1 MRFRR
6 RSTRF
11 TRFLAYRWRIR
22 GIDGWYLAYRWRPL
36 AETRH
41 LGGHACYPLT
51 IYCPNRPATYKR
63 DTTGRPAESA
73 IYKPDIQ
80 PKPRPHAYTHAYT
93 GTPARPHPR
102 LHRHTRTPTTTQV
115 PLPAPPYAHDRARTG
130 KIASHERKGASKAS
144 ETGRITPPS
153 AHRQAKPAQLTSREQ
168 KERTQHQ
175 NSPKHPESYPHPLT
189 THASARFRPYAHRN
203 NTPAQHQTCTRTQ
216 TQVHTLKRNTY
227 HKHTNTTHHIPSTTR
242 RTPPHTGEAM
252 SPACGGARL
261 DTTPE
266 HQTNGARRPRR
277 TTRAAQSRS
286 VAIAAR
292 APQKRSQPQT

>member
-1 MRFRR
+1 M
-6 RSTRF
+6 
-11 TRFLAYRWRIR
+11 L
-22 GIDGWYLAYRWRPL
+22 
-36 AETRH
+36 
-41 LGGHACYPLT
+41 PLT
-51 IYCPNRPATYKR
+51 TYCPNRPATYKR

-73 IYKPDIQ
+73 IYKPDTQ

-93 GTPARPHPR
+93 GTPARLHPR
-102 LHRHTRTPTTTQV
+102 KTHCTHPRTHTTARGPAKSQV
-115 PLPAPPYAHDRARTG
+115 MSEKGHQKRPKQAE
-130 KIASHERKGASKAS
+130 SH
-144 ETGRITPPS
+144 
-153 AHRQAKPAQLTSREQ
+153 
-168 KERTQHQ
+168 
-175 NSPKHPESYPHPLT
+175 PHPLT

-216 TQVHTLKRNTY
+216 TQA
-227 HKHTNTTHHIPSTTR
+227 HKHHAPHTEHDQTHT
-242 RTPPHTGEAM
+242 PHTGEAM